1 MVIRVLAIGDLGN
14 IVRTLRKY
22 TKKSKIHLINYPKDG
37 MGEYYY
43 YDDVE
48 TFENWKVMSNLKK
61 INSIKDNFD
70 ICLTIGSERLPYLAD
85 INYVGYYLGRDIDVP
100 KWKKN
105 SAEQWQT
112 EPLFKLNLF
121 ERKFYWKAFKNAVAH
136 VAGMWQFEFLEKY
149 TKNGINSAAIPIDTE
164 EFNQNIEPIKI
175 KKEKFTF
182 FHPNRFEKARGT
194 DLLWEAIKLCKSD
207 FEIIGI
213 DYPLQATQ
221 EERDFKKKLLDEKPV
236 QVKMI
241 SPIKRAEIARY
252 YRYADAVIA
261 NLTIGTF
268 EMVGLESVMCG
279 TPVIQYT
286 DKSKKIIINGKQIE
300 SPFLPFSKDPKSIAE
315 IIDKIVESQ
324 EFRQELFEKESE
336 FVNQVADPNK
346 CAEWWDD
353 LFEKIVNEK
362 KTIHRN
368 SSKIRIKFRIWGFL
382 ISNRLYVKKL
392 KKIII
397 GRY

>member
-48 TFENWKVMSNLKK
+48 TFENWKVMDNLEK
-61 INSIKDNFD
+61 INSMKNNFD

-85 INYVGYYLGRDIDVP
+85 INYIGYYLGRDIDVP

-105 SAEQWQT
+105 SAEQWQD
-112 EPLFKLNLF
+112 EPLFTLNFF
-121 ERKFYWKAFKNAVAH
+121 ERRFYWNAFKNAISH
-136 VAGMWQFEFLEKY
+136 VAGMWQFEFLERY
-149 TKNGINSAAIPIDTE
+149 TKHGINSAAIPIDIE
-164 EFNQNIEPIKI
+164 EFNQNIEPVNL

-207 FEIIGI
+207 FDIIGI
-213 DYPLQATQ
+213 DYPPQATQ
-221 EERDFKKKLLDEKPV
+221 EERDFKKKLLDSKPK
-236 QVKMI
+236 QVKI
-241 SPIKRAEIARY
+241 IPPIKRLEIAKY

-286 DKSKKIIINGKQIE
+286 DKTKKIIINGKKIE
-300 SPFLPFSKDPKSIAE
+300 SPFVPFSKDPESIAAA
-315 IIDKIVESQ
+315 IDKIVES
-324 EFRQELFEKESE
+324 EKFRQELFEKEYE
-336 FVNQVADPNK
+336 FVNQVADPNR
-346 CAEWWDD
+346 CAEWWDEF
-353 LFEKIVNEK
+353 FEKIVNEQ

-368 SSKIRIKFRIWGFL
+368 SSKLRIKFRIWGFL
-382 ISNRLYVKKL
+382 IANRLYT
-392 KKIII
+392 KKIKKVLF
-397 GRY
+397 R

>member
-48 TFENWKVMSNLKK
+48 TFENWKVMDNLKK
-61 INSIKDNFD
+61 INSIKNDFD

-85 INYVGYYLGRDIDVP
+85 INYIGYYLGRDIDVP

-112 EPLFKLNLF
+112 EPLFKLNSL
-121 ERKFYWKAFKNAVAH
+121 ERKFYWNAFRNAIAH
-136 VAGMWQFEFLEKY
+136 VAGMWQFEFLQKY
-149 TKNGINSAAIPIDTE
+149 TENGINSAAIPIDTE
-164 EFNQNIEPIKI
+164 EFNQNVEPIKLE
-175 KKEKFTF
+175 KKKFTF
-182 FHPNRFEKARGT
+182 FHPNRFEKGRGS
-194 DLLWEAIKLCKSD
+194 DLLWDAIKLCRTD

-221 EERDFKKKLLDEKPV
+221 EERDFNKKLLDNKPK
-236 QVKMI
+236 QLKMI
-241 SPIKRAEIARY
+241 PPIKREEIPKY

-286 DKSKKIIINGKQIE
+286 DKSKKIVINGKEIE
-300 SPFLPFSKDPKSIAE
+300 SPFLPFSKDPKAIAE
-315 IIDKIVESQ
+315 IIDKVVME
-324 EFRQELFEKESE
+324 EKFRQELFENEYR
-336 FVNQVADPNK
+336 FVNQVANPEK
-346 CAEWWDD
+346 CAEWWDN
-353 LFEKIVNEK
+353 LFEELITKH
-362 KTIHRN
+362 KTIHKN
-368 SSKIRIKFRIWGFL
+368 SSKIRIKLRIYGFL
-382 ISNRLYVKKL
+382 IANRLYLKKL
-392 KKIII
+392 KKAFSS
-397 GRY
+397 

>member
-48 TFENWKVMSNLKK
+48 TFENWKVIDNLKK
-61 INSIKDNFD
+61 INSIKNNFD

-85 INYVGYYLGRDIDVP
+85 INYIGYYLGRDIDVP

-105 SAEQWQT
+105 SAEQWQE
-112 EPLFKLNLF
+112 EPLFTLNFF
-121 ERKFYWKAFKNAVAH
+121 ERRFYWNAFKNAISH

-149 TKNGINSAAIPIDTE
+149 TKDGINSAAIPIDIE
-164 EFNQNIEPIKI
+164 EFNQNIEPINL

-182 FHPNRFEKARGT
+182 FHPNRFEKGRGT
-194 DLLWEAIKLCKSD
+194 DLLWKAIKLCKSD

-221 EERDFKKKLLDEKPV
+221 EERDFKKKILDSKPD

-241 SPIKRAEIARY
+241 SPIKRSEIAKY

-286 DKSKKIIINGKQIE
+286 DKTKKIIINGKQIK
-300 SPFLPFSKDPKSIAE
+300 SPFVPFSKDPESIAAA
-315 IIDKIVESQ
+315 IDKIVES
-324 EFRQELFEKESE
+324 EKFRQELFEKEYE
-336 FVNQVADPNK
+336 FVNQVADPNR
-346 CAEWWDD
+346 CAEWWDEF
-353 LFEKIVNEK
+353 FEKIVNEQ

-368 SSKIRIKFRIWGFL
+368 SSKLKIKFRIWGFL
-382 ISNRLYVKKL
+382 IANRLYTKKL
-392 KKIII
+392 KKVVF
-397 GRY
+397 R

>member
-1 MVIRVLAIGDLGN
+1 MVIKVLAIGDIGN
-14 IVRTLRKY
+14 IVRTLRKF
-22 TKKSKIHLINYPKDG
+22 TKKSKIHLIQYPKDG
-37 MGEYYY
+37 SGVFTY

-48 TFENWKVMSNLKK
+48 TFENWKVMDNLEK
-61 INSIKDNFD
+61 INSMKNNFD

-85 INYVGYYLGRDIDVP
+85 INYIGYYLGRDIDVP

-105 SAEQWQT
+105 SAEQWQE
-112 EPLFKLNLF
+112 EPLFTLNFF
-121 ERKFYWKAFKNAVAH
+121 ERRFYWNAFKNAISH

-149 TKNGINSAAIPIDTE
+149 TKDGINSAAIPIDIE
-164 EFNQNIEPIKI
+164 EFNQNIEPINL

-182 FHPNRFEKARGT
+182 FHPNRFEKGRGT
-194 DLLWEAIKLCKSD
+194 DLLWKAIKLCKSD

-221 EERDFKKKLLDEKPV
+221 EERDFKKKILDSKPD

-241 SPIKRAEIARY
+241 SPIKRSEIAKY

-286 DKSKKIIINGKQIE
+286 DKTKKIIINGKQIK
-300 SPFLPFSKDPKSIAE
+300 SPFVPFSKDPESIAAA
-315 IIDKIVESQ
+315 IDKIVES
-324 EFRQELFEKESE
+324 EKFRQELFEKEYE
-336 FVNQVADPNK
+336 FVNQVADPNR
-346 CAEWWDD
+346 CAEWWDEF
-353 LFEKIVNEK
+353 FEKIVNEQ

-368 SSKIRIKFRIWGFL
+368 SSKLKIKFRIWGFL
-382 ISNRLYVKKL
+382 IANRLYTKKL
-392 KKIII
+392 KKVVF
-397 GRY
+397 R

>member
-48 TFENWKVMSNLKK
+48 TFENWKVMDNLEK
-61 INSIKDNFD
+61 INSMKNNFD

-85 INYVGYYLGRDIDVP
+85 INYNGYYLGRDIDVP

-105 SAEQWQT
+105 SAEQWQD
-112 EPLFKLNLF
+112 EPLFTLNFF
-121 ERKFYWKAFKNAVAH
+121 ERRFYWNAFKNAISH
-136 VAGMWQFEFLEKY
+136 VAGMWQFEFLERY
-149 TKNGINSAAIPIDTE
+149 TKHGINSAAIPIDIE
-164 EFNQNIEPIKI
+164 EFNQNIEPVNL

-207 FEIIGI
+207 FDIIGI
-213 DYPLQATQ
+213 DYPPQATQ
-221 EERDFKKKLLDEKPV
+221 EERDFKKKLLDSKPK
-236 QVKMI
+236 QVKI
-241 SPIKRAEIARY
+241 IPPIKRLEIAKY

-286 DKSKKIIINGKQIE
+286 DKTKKIIINGKKIE
-300 SPFLPFSKDPKSIAE
+300 SPFVPFSKDPESIAAA
-315 IIDKIVESQ
+315 IDKIVES
-324 EFRQELFEKESE
+324 EKFRQELFEKEYE
-336 FVNQVADPNK
+336 FVNQVADPNR
-346 CAEWWDD
+346 CAEWWDEF
-353 LFEKIVNEK
+353 FEKIVNEQ

-368 SSKIRIKFRIWGFL
+368 SSKLRIKFRIWGFL
-382 ISNRLYVKKL
+382 IANRLYT
-392 KKIII
+392 KKIKKVLF
-397 GRY
+397 R